1 MTIVTCEICDGT
13 GWKSIDAGGVRRVE
27 RCDCWR
33 EKASTKALMDAGIPP
48 NYKRCDLDNFR
59 DYNDSLV
66 RAVSRAKAFAESF
79 PVVDKGLLF
88 LGPSGLGKTHL
99 AVATL
104 KRVVT
109 RCGARALFRPMGA
122 LLRQIRDTY
131 NPVVRSTERQVIQPV
146 IDAELLV
153 LDDLGRERPTDWV
166 EETLTLIIDTRY
178 NERRPTIITSNYGL
192 MDDSTEPNALISR
205 IGFRTMSRL
214 HEMCEFVQMSGVDY
228 RELGPNATA
237 EAIAALE
244 KKGSR
249 AHAPQPKKGMVKA
262 QLKAPARE
270 LGWAGGKAGS

>member
-1 MTIVTCEICDGT
+1 MMTCSLCNDT
-13 GWKSIDAGGVRRVE
+13 GWKPVDVEGVRRVA

-33 EKASTKALMDAGIPP
+33 ERHASEALADAGIPLQ
-48 NYKRCDLDNFR
+48 YKRCDLDNFR

-66 RAVSRAKAFAESF
+66 RAVGRARAFAENF
-79 PVVDKGLLF
+79 PVVERGLMF

-99 AVATL
+99 AVAIL
-104 KRVVT
+104 KVVIA

-122 LLRQIRDTY
+122 LLRHIRDTY
-131 NPVVRSTERQVIQPV
+131 NPVFRSTEREVIHPV

-178 NERRPTIITSNYGL
+178 NERRPTIVTSNYAL
-192 MDDSTEPNALISR
+192 LDDSSDPNALISR

-214 HEMCEFVQMSGVDY
+214 HEMCDVVQMRGVDF
-228 RELGPNATA
+228 RELGPDATV

-244 KKGSR
+244 RKGSR
-249 AHAPQPKKGMVKA
+249 AHAPAPKKGMAKA
-262 QLKAPARE
+262 QLKTPARD
-270 LGWAGGKAGS
+270 LGWPGGRAGS